1 MAAGISGRNPKRRP
15 VKGTR
20 IAAGLVLAMAGVQ
33 VLEAATA
40 APAHAD
46 EPNLPEP
53 GNSRGPSLSWRVMDA
68 LQRNVP
74 ITPDMV
80 PRDAKFFMSKLFV
93 ASIIQTTITEAR
105 LGGPFVNPH
114 LHSWLVTAKDVAA
127 GVNLF
132 MAERAKT
139 IQGAENEARTILQ
152 ERSAAVADYVT
163 ELRNG
168 PVRNPDVLR
177 NLALTEAAYQGLDDK
192 YRHVEINE
200 FAKNIV
206 DERERVKLSP
216 LRDVRSD
223 PVLRN
228 LAEET
233 FARSRVAPALT
244 DALEYEAIKA
254 VEATDPNKS
263 VKELRGRSFLDYQLS
278 KYSDQLPKPGTTSG
292 YPDGPEKPGGD
303 PAGKGTNNPKPV
315 TNGPSGGAAELPRGE
330 APETGKPSTGQGN
343 GTPETGRGGPTES
356 SGRGGTTEGTTTHPG
371 AGKPTAGEGKSAA
384 GEPARGPGGTRTE
397 PLRTPGGTA
406 AGEPEARPVPAGE
419 PEVRPAPAGEPE
431 TRPAPEAKSRTATA
445 EKPAAPEYT
454 PKTARSATEDAFTRN
469 VHITVKQNAA
479 FEVAAF
485 ALEQVQG
492 HLTSDYL
499 NWMVRR
505 AQQDP
510 QFVDRYLT
518 QYGNWQSMSFS
529 ERRRY
534 EIDHF
539 FDDGLN
545 FVNSVAFFPEMAKY
559 MQAMRNFYRP
569 PSPGDPGMTSTEVTV
584 EPYTGGG
591 QTTDAA
597 NRITLGPDGQWHDR
611 SRIFMLTDRDKAAP
625 PPVRAPA
632 EKQAPPQTQ
641 SRPPAK
647 APAKSG
653 SQAPKSGAQQ
663 SVDAKMREKG
673 NGAPSKSGAGSNS
686 VNPNRSNGSSS
697 DSHNN
702 RLGEG
707 GGHKPSGGGAPGPSG
722 GGSSGPS
729 TSGSSTSPGTGGGG
743 SGSGG
748 SGDTGGAGG
757 GNGGGGGQS
766 SDPGPDSGNK
776 GPGFGGNSS
785 GGGADASKR
794 V

>member
-1 MAAGISGRNPKRRP
+1 
-15 VKGTR
+15 
-20 IAAGLVLAMAGVQ
+20 
-33 VLEAATA
+33 
-40 APAHAD
+40 
-46 EPNLPEP
+46 
-53 GNSRGPSLSWRVMDA
+53 
-68 LQRNVP
+68 
-74 ITPDMV
+74 
-80 PRDAKFFMSKLFV
+80 MSKLFV

-114 LHSWLVTAKDVAA
+114 LHSWLVTAKDIAA

-168 PVRNPDVLR
+168 PVKNPDVLR

-192 YRHVEINE
+192 YKHVEINE

-216 LRDVRSD
+216 IRDVRSD
-223 PVLRN
+223 PVLRS

-278 KYSDQLPKPGTTSG
+278 KYSEQLPKPGTTSG

-330 APETGKPSTGQGN
+330 APETGKPSTGHGN
-343 GTPETGRGGPTES
+343 GTPETGRGGATES
-356 SGRGGTTEGTTTHPG
+356 SGRGGTTEGTTTRPG
-371 AGKPTAGEGKSAA
+371 AGKPAAGEGKSAA
-384 GEPARGPGGTRTE
+384 GEPARGPGGRQTE
-397 PLRTPGGTA
+397 PLRAPGGTT
-406 AGEPEARPVPAGE
+406 AGEPEG
-419 PEVRPAPAGEPE
+419 RPAPANE
-431 TRPAPEAKSRTATA
+431 PEAKPAPAAEPEAKPGTWDETKPTVPREAPVEPAAKPRTATA
-445 EKPAAPEYT
+445 EKPTAPEYT

-469 VHITVKQNAA
+469 VNIAVKQNAA

-485 ALEQVQG
+485 ALEQVQSR
-492 HLTSDYL
+492 LTSDYL

-518 QYGNWQSMSFS
+518 QYGNWQSMSWT

-534 EIDHF
+534 EVDHF
-539 FDDGLN
+539 FGDGLD

-559 MQAMRNFYRP
+559 MQAMQNFYRP
-569 PSPGDPGMTSTEVTV
+569 ASPGDPGMTSTEVTV
-584 EPYTGGG
+584 EPYTGGR

-611 SRIFMLTDRDKAAP
+611 SRIYMLTDRDKAAP
-625 PPVRAPA
+625 PPARTPA

-653 SQAPKSGAQQ
+653 SQAPKSGSQAPKSGAQQ
-663 SVDAKMREKG
+663 SVDAKMREKS
-673 NGAPSKSGAGSNS
+673 NGAPSKSGSSSNS
-686 VNPNRSNGSSS
+686 VNPDHSNGSSS

-729 TSGSSTSPGTGGGG
+729 NGGSGTSPGTGGSSGG
-743 SGSGG
+743 SGGY
-748 SGDTGGAGG
+748 GDTGGAGS

-785 GGGADASKR
+785 GGGGADASKR
-794 V
+794 A

>member
-1 MAAGISGRNPKRRP
+1 M
-15 VKGTR
+15 
-20 IAAGLVLAMAGVQ
+20 
-33 VLEAATA
+33 
-40 APAHAD
+40 
-46 EPNLPEP
+46 
-53 GNSRGPSLSWRVMDA
+53 
-68 LQRNVP
+68 
-74 ITPDMV
+74 
-80 PRDAKFFMSKLFV
+80 
-93 ASIIQTTITEAR
+93 
-105 LGGPFVNPH
+105 
-114 LHSWLVTAKDVAA
+114 
-127 GVNLF
+127 
-132 MAERAKT
+132 
-139 IQGAENEARTILQ
+139 
-152 ERSAAVADYVT
+152 
-163 ELRNG
+163 
-168 PVRNPDVLR
+168 
-177 NLALTEAAYQGLDDK
+177 
-192 YRHVEINE
+192 
-200 FAKNIV
+200 
-206 DERERVKLSP
+206 
-216 LRDVRSD
+216 
-223 PVLRN
+223 
-228 LAEET
+228 
-233 FARSRVAPALT
+233 T

-278 KYSDQLPKPGTTSG
+278 KYSDRLPKPGTTSG

-330 APETGKPSTGQGN
+330 TPEAGKPSTGQGN
-343 GTPETGRGGPTES
+343 GTPETGRGGATEP
-356 SGRGGTTEGTTTHPG
+356 SGRGGTTGSTTTRPG
-371 AGKPTAGEGKSAA
+371 AGKPAAGEGKSAA
-384 GEPARGPGGTRTE
+384 GEPARGSGGTQTDPLRAPGGTT
-397 PLRTPGGTA
+397 
-406 AGEPEARPVPAGE
+406 AGEPEAKPAPAAEPKAKPGTAAEPEAKPAGE
-419 PEVRPAPAGEPE
+419 PEAKPAPAAEPEAKPGTWDE
-431 TRPAPEAKSRTATA
+431 TRPTVPREAPVEPAAKPRTATA

-469 VHITVKQNAA
+469 VNIAVKQNAA

-492 HLTSDYL
+492 RLTSDYL

-518 QYGNWQSMSFS
+518 QYGNWQSMSWA

-534 EIDHF
+534 EVDHF
-539 FDDGLN
+539 FDDGLD
-545 FVNSVAFFPEMAKY
+545 FINSVAFFPEMAKY
-559 MQAMRNFYRP
+559 MQAMQNFYRP
-569 PSPGDPGMTSTEVTV
+569 ASPGDPGMTSTEVTV

-611 SRIFMLTDRDKAAP
+611 SRIYMLTDRDKKAAP
-625 PPVRAPA
+625 PPARTPA

-653 SQAPKSGAQQ
+653 PQAKSGAQQ
-663 SVDAKMREKG
+663 SVDAKMREKSNRTPG
-673 NGAPSKSGAGSNS
+673 KSGTSGNS
-686 VNPNRSNGSSS
+686 VNPDRSNGSSS
-697 DSHNN
+697 ESHNN

-729 TSGSSTSPGTGGGG
+729 NGGSGTSPGTGGSSNSSGYGDNGGGG
-743 SGSGG
+743 S
-748 SGDTGGAGG
+748 

-776 GPGFGGNSS
+776 GPGFGGKSS
-785 GGGADASKR
+785 GGGGSDASKR